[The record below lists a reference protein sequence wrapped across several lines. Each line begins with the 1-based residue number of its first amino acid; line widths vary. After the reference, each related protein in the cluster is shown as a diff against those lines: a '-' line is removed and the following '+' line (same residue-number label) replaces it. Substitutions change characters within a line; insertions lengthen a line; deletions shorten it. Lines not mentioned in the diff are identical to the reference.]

1 MSAVSRPRKSPRGV
15 LCEEEQTPSEG
26 SSGVPLLGPLGSS
39 RNRSSRHWR
48 LRPGA
53 LGSRPGHLEDTGVS
67 RPRSFL
73 PQRSGRLPGPPI
85 NHGGGPQ
92 APPPASP
99 DTHPPPMELL
109 GAVTQNSSPAV
120 AALQG
125 IRTWLNLRKCVSNGP
140 PPAPTT
146 HSVVFIGQVLRVIT
160 TARPYY
166 LRSRTWDPRPLFFQ
180 PQEFKPAALSAFNPR
195 SPGTPPSS
203 LRPKGPASHLPQHS
217 GGPVHKHLSRMSPL
231 SGCFLGAPV
240 RGNRSRAQL
249 LLQSG
254 G

>member
-1 MSAVSRPRKSPRGV
+1 M

-125 IRTWLNLRKCVSNGP
+125 IRTWLNLRKCVSNAP
-140 PPAPTT
+140 PPRPN
-146 HSVVFIGQVLRVIT
+146 HSLSSLYWSGTEGHYYRQALLSQVQDLGPQ
-160 TARPYY
+160 A
-166 LRSRTWDPRPLFFQ
+166 PLFSTSGVQACSPLRIQ
-180 PQEFKPAALSAFNPR
+180 PQESRHAPF
-195 SPGTPPSS
+195 
-203 LRPKGPASHLPQHS
+203 LPQT
-217 GGPVHKHLSRMSPL
+217 
-231 SGCFLGAPV
+231 
-240 RGNRSRAQL
+240 
-249 LLQSG
+249 
-254 G
+254 